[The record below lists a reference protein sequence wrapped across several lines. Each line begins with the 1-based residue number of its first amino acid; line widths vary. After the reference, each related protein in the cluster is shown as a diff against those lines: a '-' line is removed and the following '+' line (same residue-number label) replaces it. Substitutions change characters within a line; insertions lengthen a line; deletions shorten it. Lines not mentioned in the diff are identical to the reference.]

1 MNALPVSCDSSVLI
15 AALSPWHPA
24 YSECIAALDRVT
36 AIPAHALL
44 ETYSVMTRMP
54 KTQGVDPQHAAA
66 VLTDQPWAVLQL
78 PPERYEPL
86 IHLFAEAGRGGGA
99 IYDAQIAATTKYHGL
114 VLLTRDRRAART
126 YELVDAAYELIG

>member
-1 MNALPVSCDSSVLI
+1 MSAQPVSCDSSVLI

-24 YSECIAALDRVT
+24 YPACIAALDRVT

-54 KTQGVDPQHAAA
+54 KTQGVDPRHAAA
-66 VLTDQPWAVLQL
+66 VLTDQPWEVLQL
-78 PPERYEPL
+78 PAERYEPL

-99 IYDAQIAATTKYHGL
+99 IYDAQIAATAKHHGCT
-114 VLLTRDRRAART
+114 LLSRDRRAVSI
-126 YELVDAAYELIG
+126 YELVGVEYQLVG